1 MRQDVRDQQDRPG
14 GRDRPGVEAGRGTF
28 PIGKIAGVHI
38 AVNWS
43 VLVIFGLIAYGLS
56 AERFPDAYPGRS
68 TFAYVVAGLLA
79 AGVFFLSLL
88 AHELSHAL
96 VARRGGQQV
105 EGITLWLFGGVARL
119 RGEARDPGT
128 ELRVAGVGPLVS
140 LSLGGLF
147 IGLTAI
153 LALAGAGGLVSG
165 AVMWLGM
172 INVALAVF
180 NSVPAA
186 PLDGGR
192 LLRAFLWWRTGD
204 AHRAAVLA
212 SQAGR
217 GFGWLLVTAGLVLL
231 LLRGYVQGLWLT
243 IIGWFLITAASVEGQ
258 QAVVR
263 QRLAGVPVWR
273 VMTPEP
279 VTVPAVAT
287 LREFLEVYVMRH
299 RYSAFP
305 VTGEDGQPVGLVT
318 FDRIKEV
325 PDEERA
331 RTRVGEVSLPMAEVI
346 SASSDGSVADLLPQ
360 LSSRPEGRV
369 LVFTGERLVG
379 IVSPR
384 DVSRTLEQVSR
395 SPWG

>member
-1 MRQDVRDQQDRPG
+1 MRRDVSDQEDRPT
-14 GRDRPGVEAGRGTF
+14 GRDRSGVEGGRGTF
-28 PIGKIAGVHI
+28 PLGRIAGVRV

-56 AERFPDAYPGRS
+56 AERFPDVYPGRS

-79 AGVFFLSLL
+79 AAVFFVSLL

-119 RGEARDPGT
+119 HGEARDPGT

-147 IGLTAI
+147 IGLTAV
-153 LALAGAGGLVSG
+153 LRVAGADGLVTA

-204 AHRAAVLA
+204 AHKATIWA
-212 SQAGR
+212 SQTGR
-217 GFGWLLVTAGLVLL
+217 GFGWLLVAFGLALL
-231 LLRGYVQGLWLT
+231 LFSGYVQGLWLT
-243 IIGWFLITAASVEGQ
+243 IIGWFLIAAASIEGQ

-279 VTVPAVAT
+279 VTVPAVTT
-287 LREFLEVYVMRH
+287 LQAFLDGYVMRH

-305 VTGEDGQPVGLVT
+305 VTGADGQPVGLVT

-325 PDEERA
+325 PVEERV
-331 RTRVGEVSLPMAEVI
+331 RTHVGDVSLPLAEVTR
-346 SASSDGSVADLLPQ
+346 ASSEDSVADLLPR
-360 LSSRPEGRV
+360 LSSRPESRV
-369 LVFTGERLVG
+369 LVFARERLVG

-384 DVSRTLEQVSR
+384 DVSRALQQVSA
-395 SPWG
+395 SPWQ